1 MDIKTPTELKNT
13 YGKENIIS
21 LVNIQQ
27 ILTYADFGVQPKMI
41 FRSEFDNKIVAYYL
55 QEDTTEVW
63 KMWRNNK

>member
-41 FRSEFDNKIVAYYL
+41 FRSEFDNKIIAYYL

>member
-55 QEDTTEVW
+55 QEDTVEVW